1 MCSSD
6 LAVGRLAHHVSAI
19 AFCHGG
25 NIMKKVLLVATAMA
39 FALSVG
45 GVSISTPAFAQSA
58 KDKAALAECK
68 NLADPKAKDEC
79 VKQAGAKA
87 KAEKTEKVK
96 TTEKAKKTEKVK
108 TEKGKK

>member
-1 MCSSD
+1 
-6 LAVGRLAHHVSAI
+6 
-19 AFCHGG
+19 
-25 NIMKKVLLVATAMA
+25 MKKVLLVATAMA

-45 GVSISTPAFAQSA
+45 GVSISTPAFAQSD

-68 NLADPKAKDEC
+68 KLADPKAKDEC

-87 KAEKTEKVK
+87 KAEKTEKAK

>member
-1 MCSSD
+1 
-6 LAVGRLAHHVSAI
+6 
-19 AFCHGG
+19 
-25 NIMKKVLLVATAMA
+25 MKKAMLCATAVV

-45 GVSISTPAFAQSA
+45 TVSIATPAFAQSD

-68 NLADPKAKDEC
+68 KLADPKAKDEC
-79 VKQAGAKA
+79 VKQAGAKV

-96 TTEKAKKTEKVK
+96 TTEKVKKAEKVK